1 MKYAFLHTKD
11 ALSVNIEGRP
21 YVVSS
26 AHPMFK
32 DIVASVSRGEEP
44 PKIIALMELARTSVI
59 GFVKQLKHMDLGDN
73 LVYEDGVLLM
83 DGSPIED
90 AGAKHLVEL
99 IEMGHDYTAMSAFIK
114 RLSKNPDSRIVDVL
128 FEFLKVGKIPLTRD
142 GCFLAYKAVRA
153 DFKDIH
159 SGTFLNSVGQ
169 VVSIPRDTC
178 DNNPDNLCSA
188 GLHVCSYGYLP
199 SFAHADGHV
208 MLCKVNPTD
217 VVSVPREYS
226 LTKMRVCKYEVVG
239 EVTTY
244 YQIERDVLSEERLR
258 DARYMV
264 CYKTSDMYEP
274 DVEDEYYT
282 LEEAT
287 MQADTLK
294 RSNADIDEAYV
305 YDQEAHK
312 EVYHA

>member
-1 MKYAFLHTKD
+1 MRYAFLHTKD
-11 ALSVNIEGRP
+11 ALSVNIEGKP

-32 DIVASVSRGEEP
+32 DIVRSVGAGEEP
-44 PKIIALMELARTSVI
+44 SKVIALMELARTSVI

-83 DGSPIED
+83 DGTPIED

-128 FEFLKVGKIPLTRD
+128 FEFLKVGRIPLTRD
-142 GCFLAYKAVRA
+142 GCFLTYKAVRE

-169 VVSIPRDTC
+169 VVSIPRETC

-199 SFAHADGHV
+199 SFAHANGHV
-208 MLCKVNPTD
+208 MMCKVDPTD

-226 LTKMRVCKYEVVG
+226 LTKMRVCKYEVVS

-244 YQIERDVLSEERLR
+244 YQAGKDVLSEERLR
-258 DARYMV
+258 DPRYLV
-264 CYKTSDMYEP
+264 FYKTSELYEP
-274 DVEDEYYT
+274 EVEDEYYT
-282 LEEAT
+282 VEEAIL
-287 MQADTLK
+287 QADTLK
-294 RSNADIDEAYV
+294 RSNAGLDEVYV
-305 YDQEAHK
+305 VDRETDK